1 MFARFIRAVARLSAP
16 LARPLAGRRFVTVWA
31 TVEYKGRKSGKRY
44 RIPLALHR
52 TADGFIFPIAFGR
65 GTQWPRNVVAAG
77 GCTMRWNGRTFE
89 VTDPVIVG
97 ADVGIPAFAQFERP
111 ILRAIRTERFVIVHG
126 GPTA

>member
-1 MFARFIRAVARLSAP
+1 M
-16 LARPLAGRRFVTVWA
+16 
-31 TVEYKGRKSGKRY
+31 VEYTGRKSGKRY

-52 TADGFIFPIAFGR
+52 TRDGFIFPIAFGR

-89 VTDPVIVG
+89 VSDPQIVG
-97 ADVGIPAFAQFERP
+97 ADVGIPAFAPLERP
-111 ILRAIRTERFVIVHG
+111 ILRAIRTERFVIVRG